1 MQATLTAL
9 LLTALLSISAVTA
22 AQVRLEVVVP
32 PSAFKGVH
40 GLAVDQQ
47 GRLLAGSVVGSS
59 IYQVNIDTGE
69 VQTFIGPDQGQA
81 DDIAIAPTGAM
92 AWTAFTQ
99 GKVMYREND
108 QAPVRVLAEQ
118 LPGINSIAFNQV
130 TGQLFASQVFLGDAL
145 WEIDLRGEQEPRLI
159 AKDMGG
165 FNGFEVGSDGW
176 IYGPLWFKGQVV
188 RINPADGEIKLVAE
202 GFQTP
207 AAVNFNSTGMLYVVD
222 TQAGTLLSVDISN
235 GVTSPVAQL
244 NTSLDNLAIDTQD
257 RIFVSNMADNSV
269 VQVDPDTG
277 AARVITQGKLAVP
290 SGLVLSE
297 DGKTVYIADF
307 FAFRAVDTETGQVT
321 DIRRAHG
328 SDAQYPSAVGM
339 GDKHFYLTGL
349 SSNTLHI
356 INRVDLS
363 TFALLTDFNAPS
375 DALELPDGTL
385 VVSEMASGA
394 LIRLSGNGFADRSI
408 LSTGLNGPVQMA
420 LGQDGHIYL
429 TEASG
434 FLTRID
440 PASGQITRVA
450 KDLAMPE
457 GLAQTA
463 DGQWIVAE
471 TAARRISKLNL
482 LTGQRSILADNLPIG
497 LAAAPGMPPSGI
509 PTGVVVDQQGRI
521 YFGSDIDNGLYR
533 LSF

>member
-1 MQATLTAL
+1 MKPFLSSL
-9 LLTALLSISAVTA
+9 LLTTLVSASGFA
-22 AQVRLEVVVP
+22 MAQVKPEVLVA

-59 IYQVNIDTGE
+59 IYQVDTKTGK
-69 VQTFIGPDQGQA
+69 VHTFIGPHEGQA
-81 DDIAIAPTGAM
+81 DDIAIGPNGEM

-108 QAPVRVLAEQ
+108 EASIRALADE
-118 LPGINSIAFNQV
+118 LPGINSIAFNQS

-145 WEIDLRGEQEPRLI
+145 WEIDLKGKQAPRLI

-188 RINPADGEIKLVAE
+188 RINPEDGEIKVVAD
-202 GFQTP
+202 GLKTP
-207 AAVNFNSTGMLYVVD
+207 AAVNFNSKGDLFVVD
-222 TQAGTLLSVDISN
+222 TQAGTLVKIDVSN
-235 GVTSPVAQL
+235 GNKTTIAELS
-244 NTSLDNLAIDTQD
+244 TSLDNLAIDPQD
-257 RIFVSNMADNSV
+257 RIYVSNMADNSV
-269 VQVDPDTG
+269 IEVNPESGDT
-277 AARVITQGKLAVP
+277 RTITEGELAVP
-290 SGLVLSE
+290 AGLVISE

-307 FAFRAVDTETGQVT
+307 FAFRSVDTETGQVT
-321 DIRRAHG
+321 DLRRAHG
-328 SDAQYPSAVGM
+328 SDAQYPTAVGM
-339 GDKHFYLTGL
+339 GEKHLYLTGL
-349 SSNTLHI
+349 STNTLHI
-356 INRVDLS
+356 IKRDDMS
-363 TFALLTDFNAPS
+363 TVALLTDFNAPS
-375 DALELPDGTL
+375 DAVELTDGSL
-385 VVSEMASGA
+385 VVSEMGSGS
-394 LIRLSGNGFADRSI
+394 LIKLSGKDFANRATLASE
-408 LSTGLNGPVQMA
+408 LNGPVQMA
-420 LGQDGHIYL
+420 LGQDGQIYL

-440 PASGQITRVA
+440 PESGEVSRVA

-471 TAARRISKLNL
+471 TAAKQISKIDLK
-482 LTGQRSILADNLPIG
+482 TGQRSVLGKDLPIG
-497 LAAAPGMPPSGI
+497 LEATPGMPPSGI
-509 PTGVVVDQQGRI
+509 PTGIAVDQKGTV